1 MYNIHK
7 HLHNSPVEIFW
18 TYEFSKVQGF
28 LVDLASHGVP
38 EEIYSGCPHDN
49 LGQKYLYAN

>member
-1 MYNIHK
+1 MRVNI
-7 HLHNSPVEIFW
+7 LLCTSQNSPVEFFW

-38 EEIYSGCPHDN
+38 EEI
-49 LGQKYLYAN
+49 